1 MSRPSANQAPTRP
14 RPTRSTSR
22 SDYRGPVNREW
33 ITLSDHRK
41 RSTAILVI
49 VAIILTIFIG
59 RLVEIQ
65 AIRGSALASEATG
78 QRLKEIALPAAR
90 GAITDSAGNPLAVT
104 VQAYNVTA
112 DQTLITDPVA
122 TATAMAPI
130 LAVDPAALAA
140 RLTGDRRFVYVAKN
154 ITPENWQRIADL
166 GLPGILKEG
175 TSKRIYP
182 DGSLAANVV
191 GFVGADGKGLGGLES
206 GMQDVLAGTDGTQ
219 TYERGQGG
227 RAIPTA
233 QHTKVEAVAGST
245 VKLTLDRDIQY
256 AAQKA
261 IAAKV
266 AEARA
271 ESGTVVVMDPHTG
284 KILALA
290 TAPTFDPNDFSNARA
305 SDMGNRALSD
315 VFEPGSTAK
324 TMTMAAV
331 IDQGA
336 ASPTTGFTIPGTL
349 KRGDAVLAGQS
360 YGRVRAMLDENGK
373 PIDEAG
379 PSIPVEIL
387 GLSDVPAAGEE
398 AIVLADDKKAREIAL
413 FRQGKFRDVKLAK
426 QQAAKLENMFQ
437 QMEEGEIKTLALIV
451 KADVQGSQEAL
462 VQTLSKLANEEVRV
476 NVIHGAVGAISESDV
491 NLAQASGAVI
501 IGFNTRADAGSRK
514 LAETFGVDIR
524 YYNVIYDAV
533 DEVKAALSGMLSPEK
548 REQVTGMVEIRQVFH
563 NSKVGAIAGC
573 YMLEGIIKR
582 SSRVRLLR
590 NHVVMWDGELDSL
603 KRFKDDVKEV
613 RSNFEFG
620 MSLKNNND
628 IQEGD
633 QLEVYEI
640 QEVARSL

>member
-349 KRGDAVLAGQS
+349 KRGDKVFHDDVAHGTWHLTLTGILAKSSNLGTILASERIGSRTFNSYLKKFGMGQETGLNFPGESKGSLMAYKNWSQTTFPTLVFGQGMNMNTVHAASVYATIANGGVRVTPSLVDSVTAPDGTVTPGATPEETVVVSPKTAKTVLAMLESVVSEDGTAPKARIPGYRVAGKTGTAQVAVNGG
-360 YGRVRAMLDENGK
+360 YGRDVIASFIGVAPADK
-373 PIDEAG
+373 PELVVAVTIVKPKVGRWGGQLAAPVFKEVMMSALKTRHVPPTG
-379 PSIPVEIL
+379 TTAPSIPL
-387 GLSDVPAAGEE
+387 
-398 AIVLADDKKAREIAL
+398 K
-413 FRQGKFRDVKLAK
+413 FGK
-426 QQAAKLENMFQ
+426 N
-437 QMEEGEIKTLALIV
+437 G
-451 KADVQGSQEAL
+451 
-462 VQTLSKLANEEVRV
+462 
-476 NVIHGAVGAISESDV
+476 
-491 NLAQASGAVI
+491 
-501 IGFNTRADAGSRK
+501 
-514 LAETFGVDIR
+514 
-524 YYNVIYDAV
+524 
-533 DEVKAALSGMLSPEK
+533 
-548 REQVTGMVEIRQVFH
+548 
-563 NSKVGAIAGC
+563 
-573 YMLEGIIKR
+573 
-582 SSRVRLLR
+582 
-590 NHVVMWDGELDSL
+590 
-603 KRFKDDVKEV
+603 
-613 RSNFEFG
+613 
-620 MSLKNNND
+620 
-628 IQEGD
+628 
-633 QLEVYEI
+633 
-640 QEVARSL
+640 